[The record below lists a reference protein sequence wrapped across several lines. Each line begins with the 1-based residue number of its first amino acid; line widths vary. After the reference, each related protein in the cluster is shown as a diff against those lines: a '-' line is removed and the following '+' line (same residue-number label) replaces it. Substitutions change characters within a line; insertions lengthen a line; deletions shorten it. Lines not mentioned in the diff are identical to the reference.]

1 RERLKVLFIG
11 RLTAIKGA
19 DLLIRAAA
27 ELPCIDLTIAG
38 DGEARDSL
46 RRLAE
51 SLEVTG
57 QFTGYVD
64 SAEKGVLIEDCE
76 GVVVPSILLKR
87 GRSEGLP
94 VACLEGM
101 AAAKAVVASRT
112 GGLADLIQDGDNGLL
127 FEPGDHK
134 MLGSKLQQLYGQP
147 FLRIHLGAR
156 AAGTAQ

>member
-1 RERLKVLFIG
+1 YVVSSDLKEKLTDIAPEAAGNVEVFPMGVDCTLYLKTTQRDRIEPEFAGLKSSGQSDENVFRERLKVLFIG

-51 SLEVTG
+51 SLEVTV

-64 SAEKGVLIEDCE
+64 RAEKRVLIEDCDV
-76 GVVVPSILLKR
+76 VVVPSILLKR
-87 GRSEGLP
+87 GRSE
-94 VACLEGM
+94 
-101 AAAKAVVASRT
+101 
-112 GGLADLIQDGDNGLL
+112 
-127 FEPGDHK
+127 
-134 MLGSKLQQLYGQP
+134 
-147 FLRIHLGAR
+147 
-156 AAGTAQ
+156 